1 MAWLC
6 GRCADLRLAAA
17 MDWEEDQMKFRS
29 KTGEVFSVKE
39 LPMEWLRFFMFRD
52 TEWVKVHPH
61 EAASLMGYE
70 VVEDEPEYYKFEIR
84 LCDTK
89 IDRDF
94 ERFTLPCLRKLS
106 EMFVGKNGFV
116 GQDSI
121 AKILST
127 VVLKG
132 KDGEWFI
139 KANASIKNIPEN
151 FKVIEEIKSGK
162 KKEVSIGCSVATRT
176 CSICGDSTGSCNHK
190 PGEYYNGKQCFMEL
204 NDPTDVFEW
213 SFVATPVKEEANM
226 DKPLKEWTLGELKE
240 WCYQYRKSHTNK
252 PCEQTCPIYQRGICC
267 REWVHE
273 WDLEEKPRWTEQEVE
288 IVKNLLE
295 VVGPA
300 ELRKV
305 ADMVT
310 MKVDGKIIYL
320 RKDAFPSLKNEMVV
334 TLYEIIGG
342 AE

>member
-1 MAWLC
+1 
-6 GRCADLRLAAA
+6 
-17 MDWEEDQMKFRS
+17 MKFRDPD
-29 KTGEVFSVKE
+29 TGEVFHDSDMALDSAFNCADCVECPIKE
-39 LPMEWLRFFMFRD
+39 KTFSSGLSCCDYVDANPY
-52 TEWVKVHPH
+52 
-61 EAASLMGYE
+61 EAARLMGFE
-70 VVEDEPEYYKFEIR
+70 VVEDDEPSGNPGQLEEACIME
-84 LCDTK
+84 C
-89 IDRDF
+89 
-94 ERFTLPCLRKLS
+94 PVC
-106 EMFVGKNGFV
+106 GKEF
-116 GQDSI
+116 DI
-121 AKILST
+121 HL
-127 VVLKG
+127 
-132 KDGEWFI
+132 
-139 KANASIKNIPEN
+139 
-151 FKVIEEIKSGK
+151 
-162 KKEVSIGCSVATRT
+162 
-176 CSICGDSTGSCNHK
+176 
-190 PGEYYNGKQCFMEL
+190 
-204 NDPTDVFEW
+204 
-213 SFVATPVKEEANM
+213 EEANM
-226 DKPLKEWTLGELKE
+226 GKPLKEWTLGELKE

-252 PCEQTCPIYQRGICC
+252 PCEQTCPIYQRGLCC